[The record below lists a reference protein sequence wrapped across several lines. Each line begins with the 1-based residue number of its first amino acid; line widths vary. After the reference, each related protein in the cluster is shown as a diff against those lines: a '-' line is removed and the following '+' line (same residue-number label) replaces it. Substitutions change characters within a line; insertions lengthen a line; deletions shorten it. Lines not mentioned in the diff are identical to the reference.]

1 MSSRES
7 GRSSSWRTGK
17 ARSPSSSESS
27 EGRSPSYEESLDQ
40 SSDSDSGPGQEYERV
55 RPSVS
60 PRYRQEQRY
69 RPPSRGTNPTIDFGR
84 TASVEAG
91 SIYSIDDDSISRG
104 ERREKQIARNKGSVD
119 WFWICQTDVV
129 PGYVA
134 TPWQGLFPQST
145 CFGAIATMLE
155 VLRYFTDNQTLRYM
169 EKMPHCEQWAYRGR
183 STHPSYAINAM
194 GGIIIL
200 RKYPRVQFGSLATS
214 IPPIELLRS
223 KEHQLSWTPGFGDDS
238 HTVIERL
245 GEIMGLDSWLS
256 FCGRLPEICD
266 GRNNLLRRMPS
277 LVQKLMTDFEYEFQT
292 LDRTASEGGFQ
303 IIAETAGMLKR
314 ELERHDLSD
323 GEQLFTA
330 VAVLRTAKMALC
342 IAQGPSTAK
351 LRDNLVHDV
360 PVYLV

>member
-7 GRSSSWRTGK
+7 GRSSSWRTRK
-17 ARSPSSSESS
+17 ARSRMSSVSS
-27 EGRSPSYEESLDQ
+27 EGRSSSSEESLDQ
-40 SSDSDSGPGQEYERV
+40 SSESDDGPSQQYERV
-55 RPSVS
+55 RPSAS
-60 PRYRQEQRY
+60 PRYRQERRDRTQ
-69 RPPSRGTNPTIDFGR
+69 SRGTKPAIDFGR
-84 TASVEAG
+84 TASVEAA
-91 SIYSIDDDSISRG
+91 SVYSIDNDSMPQG
-104 ERREKQIARNKGSVD
+104 EHHQKQITRSKGSVD

-134 TPWQGLFPQST
+134 TPWQSLFSQST

-155 VLRYFTDNQTLRYM
+155 VLRFFTDGLTLRYVD
-169 EKMPHCEQWAYRGR
+169 KMPHCEQWAYAGR

-194 GGIIIL
+194 GGIIIS
-200 RKYPRVQFGSLATS
+200 RRYPRARFGSLQAS

-223 KEHQLSWTPGFGDDS
+223 KEHQLRWTPGFGDDP

-256 FCGRLPEICD
+256 FCGRLSEVCD
-266 GRNNLLRRMPS
+266 GKNNLLRRMPS
-277 LVQKLMTDFEYEFQT
+277 LIQKLMTDFEYEFQT

-303 IIAETAGMLKR
+303 IIQETADMIKR
-314 ELERHDLSD
+314 ELERHNLSD

-330 VAVLRTAKMALC
+330 VAVLRTAKMALY
-342 IAQGPSTAK
+342 IAHGPSTAK
-351 LRDNLVHDV
+351 LRDILVHDV